1 MNNLKQIEV
10 LIYEND
16 IATKVIE
23 LGKKITEDYRN
34 KDLVTISI
42 LKGSVLFTADI
53 IRNIDLPLEMTFMS
67 VSSYGDSTESSKVVN
82 IKMDVDINIKDKDV
96 LIIEDIVDT
105 GITLSYLKEYFIHEK
120 KVKSFKICSFL
131 DKPSRRLKDIKPDYY
146 GFEIDDYF
154 VVGYGLDMAN
164 KYRNLKNVCKILP

>member
-10 LIYEND
+10 LINEND